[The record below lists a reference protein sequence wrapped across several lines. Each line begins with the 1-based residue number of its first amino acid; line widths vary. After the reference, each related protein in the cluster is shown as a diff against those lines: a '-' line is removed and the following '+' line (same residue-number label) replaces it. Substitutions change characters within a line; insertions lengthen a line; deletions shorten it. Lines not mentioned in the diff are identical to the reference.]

1 MRISALAFSGVAFA
15 AASVYL
21 GVVLGLRGGWSLS
34 EPNTDYAL
42 IRGGATGLCLLA
54 VIVVF
59 RHLAFQKLML
69 ICSAWAL
76 LSFLIFYF
84 YVAASSVV

>member
-1 MRISALAFSGVAFA
+1 MRIAALALSGAAFA
-15 AASVYL
+15 AASIYL
-21 GVVLGLRGGWSLS
+21 GIVLGLRGGWSLS

-42 IRGGATGLCLLA
+42 IRGCASGLCLLA

-59 RHLAFQKLML
+59 RHLTNQKLIL

-76 LSFLIFYF
+76 ISFLIFYF
-84 YVAASSVV
+84 YVTTSSVV